1 MVKYKDIENM
11 GEVFAQELWDS
22 IEDTNIKSNE
32 ILYKKITKKL
42 SEAYNSGITEAQC
55 ELKDAMDAISAL
67 KCK

>member
-1 MVKYKDIENM
+1 MKYKDIENM
-11 GEVFAQELWDS
+11 GEAFAQELWDT

-32 ILYKKITKKL
+32 ILYKKISKKL
-42 SEAYNSGITEAQC
+42 SEAYNFGLTEAQS